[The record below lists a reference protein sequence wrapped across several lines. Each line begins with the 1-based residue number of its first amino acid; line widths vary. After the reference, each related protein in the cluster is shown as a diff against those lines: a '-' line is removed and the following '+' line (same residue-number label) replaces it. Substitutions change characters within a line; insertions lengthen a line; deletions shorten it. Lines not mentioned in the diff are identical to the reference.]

1 MVRLGNTS
9 NMTRALCFAPVALA
23 LAIAL
28 AGASGSEAKGAVHH
42 RIALVLD
49 PAGFEAVP
57 RQEAAGLE
65 RAARDFG
72 VEARI
77 VIQPVR
83 TSYTSTYR
91 SLARQGYDLLI
102 ASSALQIPGALT
114 AAGWAPK
121 TKFALIDARA
131 EEINVPLSANVVA
144 LAFREEQIG
153 FAVGYLAGLVERTRP
168 GPDVVGSV
176 GGFQWP
182 PVDRFIAGYRAG
194 ARRASPR
201 VRNLNA
207 YSGNFFDPESCER
220 VATAQIAKGAGVVF
234 NVAGRCGLGTL
245 AAAKR
250 HGVFGIGVDR
260 DQSSLGLHVLT
271 SALKRFDVG
280 VYRTIELFV
289 RGRLETGR
297 DLFYGLREHALDL
310 GKVSPRVP
318 PQLVQRTRVIMG
330 QIESGRI
337 RGIPTTLGD

>member
-1 MVRLGNTS
+1 M
-9 NMTRALCFAPVALA
+9 
-23 LAIAL
+23 
-28 AGASGSEAKGAVHH
+28 HY

-49 PAGFEAVP
+49 PVGFEAIP
-57 RQEAAGLE
+57 RHEAAGLE

-83 TSYTSTYR
+83 TSSTSTYR
-91 SLARQGYDLLI
+91 SLARQGYDLLV

-114 AAGWAPK
+114 AAGSAPK
-121 TKFALIDARA
+121 TKFALVDARA
-131 EEINVPLSANVVA
+131 EELDDPLPANVAA

-153 FAVGYLAGLVERTRP
+153 FVVGYLAGLVEQTRS

-176 GGFQWP
+176 GGFQAP

-201 VRNLNA
+201 IRHLNA
-207 YSGNFFDPESCER
+207 YSGTFGDPESCER

-234 NVAGRCGLGTL
+234 SVAGRCGLGAL
-245 AAAKR
+245 AAAKQ
-250 HGVFGIGVDR
+250 HGVFGIGVDQ
-260 DQSSLGLHVLT
+260 DQSSLGPHILT
-271 SALKRFDVG
+271 SALKRFNVA
-280 VYRTIELFV
+280 VYRTVGLLV
-289 RGRLETGR
+289 RGRFETGR
-297 DLFYGLREHALDL
+297 DMFLGLREHGLDL

-318 PQLVQRTRVIMG
+318 PSLVRQTRAIMR

-337 RGIPTTLGD
+337 TGIPTTLGDD